1 MRVAEQ
7 VDKTLLR
14 LSAGLADDVRDA
26 IRGSINVETV
36 TREFLQTFPAGSTV
50 TRNQARDWAKQH
62 VQLNNRAMGLVL
74 DQLHSVG
81 YVLGIDYSSAAY
93 SHVVNGLRKAVDADP
108 ATFALGFDWSTWKPG
123 NRAAEALVR
132 PPGGLA
138 NLLDRN
144 SRSVTIKDIDN
155 TTLDR
160 IGTRLADGLAVGA
173 TDTAIASTLRDV
185 VGDPQRALMIA
196 QTEMNRAT
204 SAATID
210 NYNDLGVEQVEWFA
224 LDGCELCEG
233 NAEAGPQP
241 IDGEF
246 PSGDS
251 EPPAHPNCRCSLLPW
266 IEGDS
271 VAVRGG
277 GEDVQVDDGVDVVA
291 PAELDVPDGVGV
303 ADTTGDVP
311 EPELIETTQADISGF
326 IAGNWAEVSQEERYS
341 QAFYQYKNSYNWRAG
356 VTDDTIRVHMERDKK
371 TMAFVERGTLIQNG
385 NISVRLPATKLP
397 EDIKT
402 ELLSNIEKLQATNP
416 KTEMVV
422 SVGTTRRG
430 SYGSAILGNAHIN
443 LGSTNTVMR
452 AFQIGSPEAGSF
464 KMPVLA
470 EVSQLQYT
478 LAHEW
483 GHSIDDTITQLGH
496 RNQTFERVTAIKEI
510 LADFADQSFISE
522 YAKTSTEELVAEM
535 FAEYRLTNGA
545 TTNKVAQAMAER
557 FGWK

>member
-1 MRVAEQ
+1 
-7 VDKTLLR
+7 
-14 LSAGLADDVRDA
+14 
-26 IRGSINVETV
+26 
-36 TREFLQTFPAGSTV
+36 
-50 TRNQARDWAKQH
+50 
-62 VQLNNRAMGLVL
+62 MGLVL

-160 IGTRLADGLAVGA
+160 IGTRLADGLVVGA
-173 TDTAIASTLRDV
+173 TDTVIAQSLRDV

-204 SAATID
+204 SVATID

-291 PAELDVPDGVGV
+291 PEDVTDSGDSAAGMLGFALVGEALLTENAAVTPDNVFD
-303 ADTTGDVP
+303 ADTSGDITPVRKKGANMNQPVIPDRVKGVP
-311 EPELIETTQADISGF
+311 GPLEVERAISRLTILPNPNHPDLAEPEKFVESPWVTVPVPMVNPNLWDDADTVVVDLEDLYGTDLFLKRKNVRKHIEHMGQAMTPFRSYALI
-326 IAGNWAEVSQEERYS
+326 AEVAGKLIIIDGHHRLMATWLLGQDSV
-341 QAFYQYKNSYNWRAG
+341 AVYKI
-356 VTDDTIRVHMERDKK
+356 V
-371 TMAFVERGTLIQNG
+371 
-385 NISVRLPATKLP
+385 
-397 EDIKT
+397 
-402 ELLSNIEKLQATNP
+402 
-416 KTEMVV
+416 
-422 SVGTTRRG
+422 
-430 SYGSAILGNAHIN
+430 IL
-443 LGSTNTVMR
+443 
-452 AFQIGSPEAGSF
+452 
-464 KMPVLA
+464 
-470 EVSQLQYT
+470 
-478 LAHEW
+478 
-483 GHSIDDTITQLGH
+483 
-496 RNQTFERVTAIKEI
+496 
-510 LADFADQSFISE
+510 
-522 YAKTSTEELVAEM
+522 
-535 FAEYRLTNGA
+535 
-545 TTNKVAQAMAER
+545 
-557 FGWK
+557 